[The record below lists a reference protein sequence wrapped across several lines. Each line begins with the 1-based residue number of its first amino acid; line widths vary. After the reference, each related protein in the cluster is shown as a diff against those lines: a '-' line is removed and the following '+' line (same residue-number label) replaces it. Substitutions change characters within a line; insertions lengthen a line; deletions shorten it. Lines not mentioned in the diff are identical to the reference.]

1 MEGGLEKPSS
11 YFFKDFKDLK
21 DFRDLKDFKDLN
33 PKNQTIMKK
42 RQLLTLTLL
51 FLSTWI
57 IAQDNKIT

>member
-1 MEGGLEKPSS
+1 MEGGLKKPSS

-42 RQLLTLTLL
+42 KTITNPYTALPIHLDNGTRQ
-51 FLSTWI
+51 
-57 IAQDNKIT
+57 QNN